1 MTVARRGLLSAAAAL
16 TMTLALGVP
25 SFAQAPK
32 APVVINVV
40 DVGGALAL
48 LQDAIE
54 AYKTKNPTYVSR
66 FTFTKAPAPELPG
79 KLKAMQGANRSDIEL
94 VLGGLDILSAGLEQG
109 LWEPVLTSHAAKFPG
124 VKDNYLDPA
133 KKMQE
138 LAKDQALA
146 VVFMP
151 AGPLIEF
158 NPAKVKDA
166 PTTPAALLAWC
177 KANPNKFVYARPAN
191 SGPGRTFLMGLPY
204 MLGDKDPKDPVNFW

>member
-1 MTVARRGLLSAAAAL
+1 
-16 TMTLALGVP
+16 MTLALGVP

-109 LWEPVLTSHAAKFPG
+109 GGRAVL
-124 VKDNYLDPA
+124 LDGIA
-133 KKMQE
+133 ESSDQF
-138 LAKDQALA
+138 LATEGEQRLR
-146 VVFMP
+146 VVP
-151 AGPLIEF
+151 
-158 NPAKVKDA
+158 
-166 PTTPAALLAWC
+166 
-177 KANPNKFVYARPAN
+177 
-191 SGPGRTFLMGLPY
+191 S
-204 MLGDKDPKDPVNFW
+204 